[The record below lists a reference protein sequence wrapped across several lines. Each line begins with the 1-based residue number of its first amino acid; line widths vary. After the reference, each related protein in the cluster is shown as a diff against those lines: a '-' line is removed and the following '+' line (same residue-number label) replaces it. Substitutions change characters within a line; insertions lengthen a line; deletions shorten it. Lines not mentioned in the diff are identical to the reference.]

1 MYKPQD
7 RQINFD
13 DFNQPFGL
21 ELDPT
26 NRWLKKASLIPW
38 DEIEKRY
45 ASIFPSNEGNV
56 AKPARLA
63 LGALLIQLEYRF
75 SDEETVAM
83 IQENPYLQYF
93 CGMRGYKSECP
104 FDPSLMVHFRKRFTP
119 EIIGEINEIVISNAL
134 QTEEARKKRK
144 SKRNVSHAPKTA
156 KKKDTAPESEG
167 SPVGSSGEESSAIK
181 EPGAGDE
188 AQEDNACVNKAK
200 SVPADDEPPSNNKGT
215 LIVDATCAPSYI
227 KYPQDTDLLEQAR
240 LKTEKIISEQNSG
253 IPDKRPR
260 TYTRKARKEYNGFS
274 RKRRKTRKE
283 IRKMTGK
290 ELRYLRRNLSIIEF
304 LLLLGAGLSRQ
315 LNDCLEVLKTL
326 YTQQM
331 EMYTNKSHKISAR
344 IVSLSQPWL
353 RPIIRGKATA
363 PVEFGVKLDISV
375 VNGYTR
381 LEYASFDAY
390 NESTLLTQ
398 EIERY
403 KAREGFYPQRVLAD
417 KIYRNRENLK
427 YCRERGI
434 RLSGPALGRPPKGYV
449 PDKKL
454 EYQDSCD
461 RTEVERRFSLA
472 KRKYGMGKLY
482 TKLQDTS
489 MSTVALSVL
498 LLNLNKVFLC
508 FQLLSL
514 FSLLSQRK
522 RGYSAGTTY
531 ITYILYLHS
540 LSTFSLTNKEHG

>member
-13 DFNQPFGL
+13 DFNQSLGF

-26 NRWLKKASLIPW
+26 NRWLKKACLIPW
-38 DEIEKRY
+38 AEIEKRY
-45 ASIFPSNEGNV
+45 AGIFPSNEGNV

-75 SDEETVAM
+75 SDEETTAM

-93 CGMRGYKSECP
+93 CGMRGYKSESP
-104 FDPSLMVHFRKRFTP
+104 FDPSLMVYFRKRFTP
-119 EIIGEINEIVISNAL
+119 EILGEINEMVISSAL
-134 QTEEARKKRK
+134 KAEEARKEEK
-144 SKRNVSHAPKTA
+144 SKRSAIRASKAAVKKATA
-156 KKKDTAPESEG
+156 AGTEDSPAGTFEEESPAVKEPVTGNAAPED
-167 SPVGSSGEESSAIK
+167 K
-181 EPGAGDE
+181 AG
-188 AQEDNACVNKAK
+188 VNTAEIT
-200 SVPADDEPPSNNKGT
+200 PPDDEPPSNKGT

-240 LKTEKIISEQNSG
+240 QKTEKIISEQSFVMPG
-253 IPDKRPR
+253 KRPR
-260 TYTRKARKEYNGFS
+260 TYARKARKEYNGFS

-283 IRKMTGK
+283 IRKMMGK

-304 LLLLGAGLSRQ
+304 LLLLGGGLSRK
-315 LNDCLEVLKTL
+315 LSYCLEVLKAV
-326 YTQQM
+326 YFQQL
-331 EMYTNKSHKISAR
+331 EMYANKTHTIAAR
-344 IVSLSQPWL
+344 IVSLSQPWI
-353 RPIIRGKATA
+353 RPIVRGKAKA
-363 PVEFGVKLDISV
+363 SVEFGVKLDVSV

-381 LEYASFDAY
+381 LEHASFDAY
-390 NESTLLTQ
+390 NESVLLIQ

-403 KAREGFYPQRVLAD
+403 KEREGFYPQRVLAD
-417 KIYRNRENLK
+417 KIYRNRENLS
-427 YCRERGI
+427 YCRERKI
-434 RLSGPALGRPPKGYV
+434 RLSGPALGRPPKAHV

-472 KRKYGMGKLY
+472 KRKYGMGMLY

-489 MSTVALSVL
+489 MSTVALSIL

-508 FQLLSL
+508 SQL
-514 FSLLSQRK
+514 FFIILLTQFLAPKQK
-522 RGYSAGTTY
+522 RV
-531 ITYILYLHS
+531 IQ
-540 LSTFSLTNKEHG
+540 